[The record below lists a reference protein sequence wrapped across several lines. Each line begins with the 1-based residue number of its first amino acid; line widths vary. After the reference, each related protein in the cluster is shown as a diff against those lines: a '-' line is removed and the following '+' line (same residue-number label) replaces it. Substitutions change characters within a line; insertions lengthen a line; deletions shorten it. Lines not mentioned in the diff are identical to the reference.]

1 MTTTDPHHSEYSAAI
16 AGMAETYG
24 YSPTPGDV
32 VRVEPPFIGGITT
45 GVVRATNG
53 TYCLVT
59 IGEDTLA
66 YYPHEMRWT
75 GERVEG

>member
-1 MTTTDPHHSEYSAAI
+1 MDAHTREAAGAVVGMT
-16 AGMAETYG
+16 ETYG

-53 TYCLVT
+53 TYCLVS

-66 YYPHEMRWT
+66 YYPHEMQWT
-75 GERVEG
+75 GERVED

>member
-1 MTTTDPHHSEYSAAI
+1 MTTTDPHYSEAAAAV
-16 AGMAETYG
+16 AGMTETYG
-24 YSPTPGDV
+24 YRPTPGDV
-32 VRVEPPFIGGITT
+32 VRVEPPFVGGITT
-45 GVVRATNG
+45 GIVRAVSKA
-53 TYCLVT
+53 YCLVS